1 MKALSEMTSEELWQ
15 LFPIFLVEHSEKWAA
30 SYAEMEAFLNRI
42 FAGCP
47 IHRISHIGSTAIQG
61 IRAKDSVD
69 ILVETDDVEGA
80 AGLAVRNGFVRM
92 SSGPQRVSLDR
103 GYTPE
108 GFADKVYHLHI
119 RQPGDNDELYFR
131 DYLNEHPEVARAYE
145 TLKLGLWKKY
155 EHNRYAYTGA
165 KTEFIERWTSE
176 TRRLYGKKRL
186 ISDFSGGTI

>member
-1 MKALSEMTSEELWQ
+1 MKALSEMSLEELWQ
-15 LFPIFLVEHSEKWAA
+15 LFPIFLVEHSEKWAT

-42 FAGCP
+42 LAGCP

-61 IRAKDSVD
+61 IWAKDIVD
-69 ILVETDDVEGA
+69 ILVETDDVEGV
-80 AGLAVRNGFVRM
+80 AGLAERNGFIRM
-92 SSGPQRVSLDR
+92 SSGPQRVSLYR

-119 RQPGDNDELYFR
+119 CQPGDNDELYFR

-155 EHNRYAYTGA
+155 EHNHDAYTSA

-176 TRRLYGKKRL
+176 ARRLYGKRY
-186 ISDFSGGTI
+186 G